1 MVTFRSFHAV
11 RPPAERVAQVACVP
25 YDVINSEEAA
35 ALAEGNPISLLHV
48 TRPEIDLPAGTNL
61 YDDIVYETARLNLDK
76 LIAEVPFETDA
87 FPGLFAYRQIMGD
100 HAQTGVLGV
109 CAVDEY
115 DDDTIRK
122 HERTRKDK
130 EDDRTRHVVTLAM
143 QTEPVFLAYRGT
155 PRIDQLVAEA
165 CAGEPLYDFTAPDGI
180 RHTVWR
186 IDDAD
191 AVSSAFVEVPLLYVA
206 DGHHRSA
213 SASRARAALAEQN
226 PNHTGHEDYNF
237 FLAVVFPADQLRI
250 LPYNRIVKDLNGHTP
265 EALLAALGE
274 RFTVTE
280 NAAPSPANKGE
291 IAMYLG
297 GQWYGL
303 TVPAD
308 SVNPADPIGSLDV
321 SILQE
326 RVLEPLFGIAD
337 IRTDK
342 RVDFVGGIR
351 GTSELEMLVN
361 SGKAAVA
368 FSMYPTSL
376 DDLMNVA
383 DANEIMPPKS
393 TWFEPKLRSG
403 LAMHKL

>member
-11 RPPAERVAQVACVP
+11 RPPAEKVAQVACVP

-35 ALAEGNPISLLHV
+35 VLAEGNPISLLHV

-61 YDDIVYETARLNLDK
+61 YADIVYDTARLNLDK
-76 LIAEVPFETDA
+76 LIADVPFLTDEQ
-87 FPGLFAYRQIMGD
+87 PGLFAYRQIMGD
-100 HAQTGVLGV
+100 HSQTGLLGV

-122 HERTRKDK
+122 HERTRQDK
-130 EDDRTRHVVTLAM
+130 EDDRTRHVVTLGM
-143 QTEPVFLAYRGT
+143 QAEPVFLAYRGT
-155 PRIDQLVAEA
+155 SRIDQLVAEA
-165 CAGEPLYDFTAPDGI
+165 CAEEPLYDFTAPDGI
-180 RHTVWR
+180 QHTVWR
-186 IDDAD
+186 IQEPD
-191 AVSSAFVEVPLLYVA
+191 AVSSAFFEVPLLYVA

-213 SASRARAALAEQN
+213 SASRARAACADKN
-226 PNHTGHEDYNF
+226 PNHTGYEDYNF

-250 LPYNRIVKDLNGHTP
+250 LPYNRTVKDLNGHTP

-274 RFTVTE
+274 TFTVSE

-297 GQWYGL
+297 GKWYGL
-303 TVPAD
+303 TVPSD
-308 SVNPADPIGSLDV
+308 SVDAADPIGSLDV

-326 RVLEPLFGIAD
+326 RVLAPLFGIAD

-342 RVDFVGGIR
+342 RIDFVGGIR
-351 GTSELEMLVN
+351 GTAELEKLVD

-403 LAMHKL
+403 LAMHRL